1 MAETGQDKTE
11 QATPRRKTE
20 ARNDGNLA
28 KSQDLTAAIMLLA
41 AIIGLQVFGL
51 RVFSNMRNT
60 VQTLLSGA
68 HTSNP
73 TRIDDLGAV
82 GAYSMRAMV
91 AMLTPL
97 LLLVS
102 VAGLVA
108 VVGQVGFLITGKPL
122 IPDPKKLNPIKGIQ
136 QMFSAR
142 SGVRLVMSIGK
153 FVLIGAIAGYVIYRD
168 MEKILHLA
176 ELSVVQAFIASAQMV
191 FHLAMILAALLI
203 VLALLDYWYQKW
215 QHNKD
220 LMMTKEQVK
229 KEMKDMDGDPLVKQR
244 RARVARQLAMQRMAQ
259 AVPNADVIVTNPTH
273 FAVALKYDK
282 DDMQAP
288 KVIAKGSDFMA
299 MRIRQIAAV
308 HGIPLVERKPL
319 ARALYA
325 GVEVGQEIPQE
336 HYAAVAEILAYVY
349 RLGGQKVA

>member
-1 MAETGQDKTE
+1 MAETGRDKTE
-11 QATPRRKTE
+11 QATPRRKNE

-41 AIIGLQVFGL
+41 AIVGLQLFGL

-60 VQTLLSGA
+60 VQTMLSGA
-68 HTSNP
+68 HTANP
-73 TRIDDLGAV
+73 ARIDDLGAIS
-82 GAYSMRAMV
+82 AYSLRAMV
-91 AMLTPL
+91 AMLAPL
-97 LLLVS
+97 LLLIMA
-102 VAGLVA
+102 AGLVA

-142 SGVRLVMSIGK
+142 SAVRLVLSVGK
-153 FVLIGAIAGYVIYRD
+153 FVLIGAVAGYVIYRD
-168 MEKILHLA
+168 MQKILQLA
-176 ELSVVQAFIASAQMV
+176 ELAVVQSFLASAEMV
-191 FHLAMILAALLI
+191 FELAMILAALLI
-203 VLALLDYWYQKW
+203 VLAILDYWYQKF
-215 QHNKD
+215 QHSKD

-229 KEMKDMDGDPLVKQR
+229 QEMKDMDGDPLVKQR

-273 FAVALKYDK
+273 YAIALKYDK
-282 DDMQAP
+282 NDMQAP
-288 KVIAKGSDFMA
+288 KVIAKGADFMA
-299 MRIRQIAAV
+299 LRIRQIAV
-308 HGIPLVERKPL
+308 LNGIPLVERKPL

-325 GVEVGQEIPQE
+325 GVEVGQEIPQD

-349 RLGGQKVA
+349 RLGGKKVA

>member
-11 QATPRRKTE
+11 QATPRRQNE

-41 AIIGLQVFGL
+41 AIVGLQVFGL

-60 VQTLLSGA
+60 VQTMLSGA

-73 TRIDDLGAV
+73 ARIDDLGAI
-82 GAYSMRAMV
+82 GAYSMRSMI

-97 LLLVS
+97 LLLIS

-122 IPDPKKLNPIKGIQ
+122 IPDPKKLNPVKGIQ

-142 SGVRLVMSIGK
+142 SAVRLVLSIGK
-153 FVLIGAIAGYVIYRD
+153 FVLIGAVASYVIYRD

-176 ELSVVQAFIASAQMV
+176 ELSVVQAFLVSAQMV
-191 FHLAMILAALLI
+191 FHLAMILAILLI
-203 VLALLDYWYQKW
+203 FLAVLDYWYQKW
-215 QHNKD
+215 QHSKD

-229 KEMKDMDGDPLVKQR
+229 QEMKDMDGDPMVKQR

-273 FAVALKYDK
+273 YAIALKYDNG
-282 DDMQAP
+282 DMQAP
-288 KVIAKGSDFMA
+288 KVIAKGADFMA
-299 MRIRQIAAV
+299 MRIRQIAALN
-308 HGIPLVERKPL
+308 GIPLVERKPL

-349 RLGGQKVA
+349 RLGGKKVA

>member
-11 QATPRRKTE
+11 QATPRRKNE

-41 AIIGLQVFGL
+41 AIVGLQVFGL

-60 VQTLLSGA
+60 VQTMLSGA

-73 TRIDDLGAV
+73 ARIDDLGAI
-82 GAYSMRAMV
+82 GAYSMRSMI

-142 SGVRLVMSIGK
+142 SAVRLVMSVGK
-153 FVLIGAIAGYVIYRD
+153 FVIIGAIAGYVIYRD
-168 MEKILHLA
+168 MEKMLHLA
-176 ELSVVQAFIASAQMV
+176 ELTVVQAFVVSAQMV
-191 FHLAMILAALLI
+191 FHLAMILAILLI
-203 VLALLDYWYQKW
+203 FLAVLDYWYQKW
-215 QHNKD
+215 QHSKD

-229 KEMKDMDGDPLVKQR
+229 QEMKDMDGDPMVKQR

-273 FAVALKYDK
+273 YAIALKYDNG
-282 DDMQAP
+282 DMQAP
-288 KVIAKGSDFMA
+288 KVIAKGADFMA
-299 MRIRQIAAV
+299 MRIRQIAALN
-308 HGIPLVERKPL
+308 GIPLVERKPL

-349 RLGGQKVA
+349 RLGGKKVA

>member
-11 QATPRRKTE
+11 QATPRRQTE

-41 AIIGLQVFGL
+41 AIVGLQLFGL

-68 HTSNP
+68 HTANP
-73 TRIDDLGAV
+73 TQAGDLGAI
-82 GAYSMRAMV
+82 GAYSLRAMV
-91 AMLTPL
+91 AMLAPL
-97 LLLVS
+97 LLVIMA
-102 VAGLVA
+102 AGLVA
-108 VVGQVGFLITGKPL
+108 IVGQVGFLITGKPL

-142 SGVRLVMSIGK
+142 SGVRLVLSVGK
-153 FVLIGAIAGYVIYRD
+153 FILIGAVAGYVIYRD
-168 MEKILHLA
+168 MQKILRLSELA
-176 ELSVVQAFIASAQMV
+176 VVQSFIVSAEMV
-191 FHLAMILAALLI
+191 FELGMILAALLI
-203 VLALLDYWYQKW
+203 VLAVLDYWYQKW

-229 KEMKDMDGDPLVKQR
+229 QEMKDMDGDPMVKQR

-273 FAVALKYDK
+273 FAIALKYDK
-282 DDMQAP
+282 NDMQAP
-288 KVIAKGSDFMA
+288 KVIAKGADFMA
-299 MRIRQIAAV
+299 MRIRQLAAT

-325 GVEVGQEIPQE
+325 GVEVGQEIPQD

>member
-68 HTSNP
+68 HTSNA

-319 ARALYA
+319 ARALHA

>member
-28 KSQDLTAAIMLLA
+28 KSQDLTAAVMLLA

-51 RVFSNMRNT
+51 RVFSNMRHT
-60 VQTLLSGA
+60 VETLLTGA

-73 TRIDDLGAV
+73 ARIDDLGAIS
-82 GAYSMRAMV
+82 AYSMRALI
-91 AMLTPL
+91 AMLAPL
-97 LLLVS
+97 LLIVTA
-102 VAGLVA
+102 AGLVA
-108 VVGQVGFLITGKPL
+108 VVGQVGFLVTGKPL
-122 IPDPKKLNPIKGIQ
+122 VPDPKKLNPIKGIQ

-142 SGVRLVMSIGK
+142 SAVRLVMSIGK
-153 FVLIGAIAGYVIYRD
+153 FILIGAVAGYVIYRD

-176 ELSVVQAFIASAQMV
+176 ELSSVQAFIVSARMV
-191 FHLAMILAALLI
+191 FELAMILAALLI

-229 KEMKDMDGDPLVKQR
+229 QEMKDMDGDPMVKQR

-273 FAVALKYDK
+273 YAIALKYDK
-282 DDMQAP
+282 NENQAP
-288 KVIAKGSDFMA
+288 KVIAKGADFMA
-299 MRIRQIAAV
+299 MRIRQIAALN
-308 HGIPLVERKPL
+308 GIPLVERKPL

-325 GVEVGQEIPQE
+325 GVEVGEEIPQE

-349 RLGGQKVA
+349 RLSGNKVA

>member
-11 QATPRRKTE
+11 QATPRRRTE

-41 AIIGLQVFGL
+41 SMAGLHLFGL
-51 RVFSNMRNT
+51 SVFSNMRNT
-60 VQTLLSGA
+60 VQTMLSGA
-68 HTSNP
+68 HTPNP
-73 TRIDDLGAV
+73 TRIDDLGAI
-82 GAYSMRAMV
+82 GSYSIRAMV
-91 AMLTPL
+91 AMLAPL
-97 LLLVS
+97 LMLIMA
-102 VAGLVA
+102 AGLLA
-108 VVGQVGFLITGKPL
+108 VVGQVGFLLTGKPL
-122 IPDPKKLNPIKGIQ
+122 MPDPKKLNPIKGIQ

-142 SGVRLVMSIGK
+142 SGVRLVLSIGK
-153 FVLIGAIAGYVIYRD
+153 FVLIGAVAGYVIYRD
-168 MEKILHLA
+168 MEKILKLA
-176 ELSVVQAFIASAQMV
+176 ELAVVQSFLASAEMV
-191 FHLAMILAALLI
+191 FELAMILAALLI
-203 VLALLDYWYQKW
+203 VLAILDYWYQKW
-215 QHNKD
+215 QHSKD

-229 KEMKDMDGDPLVKQR
+229 KEMKDMDGDPMVKQR

-273 FAVALKYDK
+273 YAIALKYDK

-288 KVIAKGSDFMA
+288 KVIAKGADFMA
-299 MRIRQIAAV
+299 MRIRQIAST

-325 GVEVGQEIPQE
+325 GVEVGQEIPQD